1 MTGTSILASL
11 TYKNETMFYLELKR
25 CFATFKM
32 DSILKNETLFCC
44 LIYLSTSLFLTRGH
58 REMA

>member
-1 MTGTSILASL
+1 
-11 TYKNETMFYLELKR
+11 MFYLELKR